1 MKLTGLSGLGWLT
14 PVAELLANPTVE
26 NVRPGQAT
34 SVILLWLQGG
44 PSQLET
50 FDPHAA
56 KNISYGT
63 KAIKTSIPGVQFAEG
78 MEQTA
83 DVADSL
89 TVIRNV
95 VSREGD
101 HERAVYNVKTG
112 YRPDPSIDHP
122 SIGAVMC
129 HQLEDSNVEIPRH
142 VSILAGQWSAR
153 GGYMG
158 NQYDAF
164 RTGDPI
170 HRQGDLQK
178 RVDDER
184 FRQRLSSL
192 SVVDQAFA
200 KGRIRSLDEKTSH
213 RSTIDRAIRMMSSEQ
228 LAAFDLKELPKAEQE
243 YCGDSPFGRGC
254 VAAARLVE
262 VGVRCVEV
270 TMSGWD
276 THANNHDFHTDKK
289 KQFDPALSGLIRY
302 LKERSLFEKTI
313 VVCGGEFGRTPQ
325 MNPAGGRD
333 HWPHGFSV
341 VMAGGGLPQGLVIG
355 ETDPDGGRLK
365 YENGIPIADVHA
377 TILNRVGI
385 EYDRELNTPVGR
397 PMKLSEG
404 KLIQELA

>member
-1 MKLTGLSGLGWLT
+1 MKAAGLSGLSWLT
-14 PVAELLANPTVE
+14 PVAELLAQPNQH
-26 NVRPGQAT
+26 VRSDQAK

-50 FDPHAA
+50 FDPHPH
-56 KNISYGT
+56 KNIAYGT
-63 KAIKTSIPGVQFAEG
+63 KGIKTAIRGVQFAEG

-83 DVADSL
+83 DIADSL
-89 TVIRNV
+89 VVLRNV

-112 YRPDPSIDHP
+112 YRPDPSLEHP
-122 SIGAVMC
+122 SIGAVLC
-129 HQLEDSNVEIPRH
+129 HQLEDSSVEIPRH

-170 HRQGDLQK
+170 DRQGDLQK
-178 RVDDER
+178 HVSDDR
-184 FRQRLSSL
+184 FRQRLASL
-192 SVVDQAFA
+192 SVVDRAFA
-200 KGRIRSLDEKTSH
+200 KGRIESLNEKTTH
-213 RSTIDRAIRMMSSEQ
+213 RSTIDRAVRMMSSEQ
-228 LAAFDLKELPKAEQE
+228 LSAFDLKPLPKAEQQ

-270 TMSGWD
+270 TLSGWD
-276 THANNHDFHTDKK
+276 THANNHDFHSDKK
-289 KQFDPALSGLIRY
+289 KTLDPALSGLIRY

-325 MNPAGGRD
+325 LNPAGGRD

-341 VMAGGGLPQGLVIG
+341 VMAGGGLPQGIVIG
-355 ETDPDGGRLK
+355 ETDPEGNRLK
-365 YENGIPIADVHA
+365 HENGIPIADVHA
-377 TILNRVGI
+377 TLLDRMGI
-385 EYDRELNTPVGR
+385 DYAQELDTPVGR

-404 KLIQELA
+404 KPIEDLV